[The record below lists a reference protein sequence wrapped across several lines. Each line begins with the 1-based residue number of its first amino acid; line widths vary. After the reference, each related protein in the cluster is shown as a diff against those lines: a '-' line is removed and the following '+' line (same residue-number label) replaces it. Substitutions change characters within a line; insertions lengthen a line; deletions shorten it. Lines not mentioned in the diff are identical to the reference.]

1 MKILGTGS
9 ALPKFTVTNDML
21 SDYVD
26 TNDEWITSRT
36 GIKSRQIIT
45 TERFEEL
52 AALAGQRAIDA
63 AGLVPEDIDYI
74 ICHNVCNVYITP
86 SLASLVQGILGIKG
100 PNCPTMDLNS
110 ACAGFIYGLDIC
122 DAFIQTGR
130 AKHILYICAEEVA
143 RMVDWNQRETCV
155 LFGDGAGAMVLGKGE
170 PMLACKLTSTPMPDV
185 LYYRL
190 PCEPTPF
197 ESGPGID
204 THMPLQMKGRE
215 VFRMAVASAQRDIK
229 ECIEKA
235 GLAKEDIDHFLLHQA
250 NMRIIEA
257 IKQNLQLPD
266 ERFHHNIERRG
277 NTSSA
282 SIPLLLDEIIRE
294 GKVKRGDLMLFN
306 GFGAGFVTG
315 TAIIRY

>member
-9 ALPKFTVTNDML
+9 ALPKLTVTNDML

-122 DAFIQTGR
+122 DAFIETGR

-155 LFGDGAGAMVLGKGE
+155 LFGDGAGAMVLGKGD

-229 ECIEKA
+229 DCIEKA
-235 GLAKEDIDHFLLHQA
+235 GLAKEDINHFLLHQA

-282 SIPLLLDEIIRE
+282 SIPLLLDEIVRE

>member
-9 ALPKFTVTNDML
+9 ALPKLTVTNDML

-155 LFGDGAGAMVLGKGE
+155 LFGDGAGAMVLGKGD

-229 ECIEKA
+229 DCIEKA
-235 GLAKEDIDHFLLHQA
+235 GLAKEDINHFLLHQA

-282 SIPLLLDEIIRE
+282 SIPLLLDEIVRE

>member
-122 DAFIQTGR
+122 DAFIETGR

-229 ECIEKA
+229 DCIEKA

-282 SIPLLLDEIIRE
+282 SIPLLLDEIVRE

>member
-9 ALPKFTVTNDML
+9 ALPKLTVTNDML

-122 DAFIQTGR
+122 DAFIETGR

-155 LFGDGAGAMVLGKGE
+155 LFGDGVGAMVLGKGD

-229 ECIEKA
+229 DCIEKA

>member
-9 ALPKFTVTNDML
+9 ALPKLTVTNDML

-122 DAFIQTGR
+122 DAFIETGR

-229 ECIEKA
+229 DCIEKA

-282 SIPLLLDEIIRE
+282 SIPLLLDEIVRE